1 MYTAI
6 SVLVFIICLLLILI
20 VLVLLGIIY
29 INFLDNSYE
38 EKYLNI
44 PNEIVAK
51 AIVISE
57 PTDKEYKYSYT
68 IKVEEINNS
77 ESLFKLKH
85 LLEFSAKV
93 AKTFVVLG
101 NHDYIH
107 RENYSSYKEKISL
120 VIKNIQGITLLDN
133 DVYSDDELWLMG
145 YTETIKYYR
154 RKNYDFKEF
163 YNDFSKHDL
172 LYKNVDKRLPS
183 VALVHSPEFSDDKRC
198 ISLLNK
204 YDLIICGHTHD
215 GCVPF
220 GVGEFTRGII
230 SPKKKFFPKNVR
242 GIRKIG
248 NGYILV
254 TGGVIKIS
262 KCAPKKLHFLNHLC
276 PMQMDVIIFSKHRKF
291 SMKKKWY

>member
-1 MYTAI
+1 MRIFVDDYLQVRYINLYNEKVTDDLKILAI
-6 SVLVFIICLLLILI
+6 SDIHISNLVSFKKIKRIERQFLKEKADYIVFVGDLI
-20 VLVLLGIIY
+20 
-29 INFLDNSYE
+29 DR
-38 EKYLNI
+38 
-44 PNEIVAK
+44 
-51 AIVISE
+51 
-57 PTDKEYKYSYT
+57 
-68 IKVEEINNS
+68 VEEINNS
-77 ESLFKLKH
+77 ESLFKLRH

-163 YNDFSKHDL
+163 YDDFSKHDL

-276 PMQMDVIIFSKHRKF
+276 PMQMDVITLSNKKDVNVR
-291 SMKKKWY
+291 KKWY

>member
-1 MYTAI
+1 MRIFVDDYLQVRYINLYNEKVTDDLKILAI
-6 SVLVFIICLLLILI
+6 SDIHISNLVSFKKIKRIERQFLKEKADYIVFVGDLI
-20 VLVLLGIIY
+20 
-29 INFLDNSYE
+29 DR
-38 EKYLNI
+38 
-44 PNEIVAK
+44 
-51 AIVISE
+51 
-57 PTDKEYKYSYT
+57 
-68 IKVEEINNS
+68 VEEINNS
-77 ESLFKLKH
+77 ESLFKLRH

-163 YNDFSKHDL
+163 YDDFSKHDL

>member
-1 MYTAI
+1 MRIFVDDYLQ
-6 SVLVFIICLLLILI
+6 VR
-20 VLVLLGIIY
+20 Y
-29 INFLDNSYE
+29 INLYNEKVTDDLKILAIGDIHISNLVSFKKIKRIERQFLK
-38 EKYLNI
+38 EKADY
-44 PNEIVAK
+44 IVFVGDL
-51 AIVISE
+51 I
-57 PTDKEYKYSYT
+57 DR
-68 IKVEEINNS
+68 VEEINNS

>member
-1 MYTAI
+1 MRIFVDDYLQVRYINLYNEKVTDDLKILAI
-6 SVLVFIICLLLILI
+6 SDIHISNLVSFKKIKRIERQFLKEKADYIVFVGDLI
-20 VLVLLGIIY
+20 
-29 INFLDNSYE
+29 DR
-38 EKYLNI
+38 
-44 PNEIVAK
+44 
-51 AIVISE
+51 
-57 PTDKEYKYSYT
+57 
-68 IKVEEINNS
+68 VEEINNS

-163 YNDFSKHDL
+163 YDDFSKRDL

>member
-1 MYTAI
+1 MRIFVDDYLQVRYINLYNEKVTDDLKILAI
-6 SVLVFIICLLLILI
+6 SDIHISNLVSFKKIKRIERQFLKEKADYIVFVGDLI
-20 VLVLLGIIY
+20 
-29 INFLDNSYE
+29 DR
-38 EKYLNI
+38 
-44 PNEIVAK
+44 
-51 AIVISE
+51 
-57 PTDKEYKYSYT
+57 
-68 IKVEEINNS
+68 VEEINNS

-163 YNDFSKHDL
+163 YDDFSKHDL

-183 VALVHSPEFSDDKRC
+183 VALMHSPEFSDDKRC

-242 GIRKIG
+242 GIRKLG

>member
-1 MYTAI
+1 MRIFVDDYLQVRYINLYNEKVTDDLKILAI
-6 SVLVFIICLLLILI
+6 SDIHISNLVSFKKIKRIERQFLKEKADYIVFVGDLI
-20 VLVLLGIIY
+20 
-29 INFLDNSYE
+29 DR
-38 EKYLNI
+38 
-44 PNEIVAK
+44 
-51 AIVISE
+51 
-57 PTDKEYKYSYT
+57 
-68 IKVEEINNS
+68 VEEINNS
-77 ESLFKLKH
+77 DSLFKLKH

-163 YNDFSKHDL
+163 YDDFSKHDL

-183 VALVHSPEFSDDKRC
+183 VALMHSPEFSDDKRC

-242 GIRKIG
+242 GIRKLG

>member
-1 MYTAI
+1 MRIFVDDYLQVRYINLYNEKVTDDLKILAI
-6 SVLVFIICLLLILI
+6 SDIHISNLVSFKKIKRIERQFLKEKADYIVFVGDLI
-20 VLVLLGIIY
+20 
-29 INFLDNSYE
+29 DR
-38 EKYLNI
+38 
-44 PNEIVAK
+44 
-51 AIVISE
+51 
-57 PTDKEYKYSYT
+57 
-68 IKVEEINNS
+68 VEEINNS

-120 VIKNIQGITLLDN
+120 VIKNIQGIKLLDN

-276 PMQMDVIIFSKHRKF
+276 PMQMDVIIFSKHGKF

>member
-1 MYTAI
+1 MRIFVDDYLQVRYINLYNEKVTDDLKILAI
-6 SVLVFIICLLLILI
+6 SDIHISNLVSFKKIKRIERQFLKEKADYIVFVGDLI
-20 VLVLLGIIY
+20 
-29 INFLDNSYE
+29 DR
-38 EKYLNI
+38 
-44 PNEIVAK
+44 
-51 AIVISE
+51 
-57 PTDKEYKYSYT
+57 
-68 IKVEEINNS
+68 VEEINNS

-163 YNDFSKHDL
+163 YDDFSKHDL

>member
-1 MYTAI
+1 MRIFVDDYLQVRYINLYNEKVTDDLKILAI
-6 SVLVFIICLLLILI
+6 SDIHISNLVSFKKIKRIERQFLKEKADYIVFVGDLI
-20 VLVLLGIIY
+20 
-29 INFLDNSYE
+29 DR
-38 EKYLNI
+38 
-44 PNEIVAK
+44 
-51 AIVISE
+51 
-57 PTDKEYKYSYT
+57 
-68 IKVEEINNS
+68 VEEINNS

-276 PMQMDVIIFSKHRKF
+276 PMQMDVIIFSKHGKF

>member
-1 MYTAI
+1 MRIFVDDYLQVRYINLYNEKVTDDLKILAI
-6 SVLVFIICLLLILI
+6 SDIHISNLVSFKKIKRIERQFLKEKADYIVFVGDLI
-20 VLVLLGIIY
+20 
-29 INFLDNSYE
+29 DR
-38 EKYLNI
+38 
-44 PNEIVAK
+44 
-51 AIVISE
+51 
-57 PTDKEYKYSYT
+57 
-68 IKVEEINNS
+68 VEEINNS
-77 ESLFKLKH
+77 ESLFKLRH

-163 YNDFSKHDL
+163 YDDFSKHDL
-172 LYKNVDKRLPS
+172 LYNNVDKRLPS

>member
-1 MYTAI
+1 MRIFVDDYLQVRYINLYNEKVTDDLKILAI
-6 SVLVFIICLLLILI
+6 SDIHISNLVSFKKIKRIERQFLKEKADYIVFVGDLI
-20 VLVLLGIIY
+20 
-29 INFLDNSYE
+29 DR
-38 EKYLNI
+38 
-44 PNEIVAK
+44 
-51 AIVISE
+51 
-57 PTDKEYKYSYT
+57 
-68 IKVEEINNS
+68 VEEINNS

-183 VALVHSPEFSDDKRC
+183 VALVHSPEFSDD
-198 ISLLNK
+198 NA
-204 YDLIICGHTHD
+204 
-215 GCVPF
+215 
-220 GVGEFTRGII
+220 FT
-230 SPKKKFFPKNVR
+230 
-242 GIRKIG
+242 
-248 NGYILV
+248 
-254 TGGVIKIS
+254 
-262 KCAPKKLHFLNHLC
+262 
-276 PMQMDVIIFSKHRKF
+276 
-291 SMKKKWY
+291 

>member
-1 MYTAI
+1 MRIFVDDYLQVRYINLYNEKVTDDLKILAI
-6 SVLVFIICLLLILI
+6 SDIHISNLVSFKKIKRIERQFLKEKADYIVFVGDLI
-20 VLVLLGIIY
+20 
-29 INFLDNSYE
+29 DR
-38 EKYLNI
+38 
-44 PNEIVAK
+44 
-51 AIVISE
+51 
-57 PTDKEYKYSYT
+57 
-68 IKVEEINNS
+68 VEEINNS
-77 ESLFKLKH
+77 DSLFKLKH

-276 PMQMDVIIFSKHRKF
+276 PMQMDVIIFSKHGKF

>member
-1 MYTAI
+1 MRIFVDDYLQVRYINLYNEKVTDDLKILAI
-6 SVLVFIICLLLILI
+6 SDIHISNLVSFKKIKRIERQFLKEKADYIVFVGDLI
-20 VLVLLGIIY
+20 
-29 INFLDNSYE
+29 DR
-38 EKYLNI
+38 
-44 PNEIVAK
+44 
-51 AIVISE
+51 
-57 PTDKEYKYSYT
+57 
-68 IKVEEINNS
+68 VEEINNS

-154 RKNYDFKEF
+154 RKKYDFKEF
-163 YNDFSKHDL
+163 YDDFSKHDL

>member
-1 MYTAI
+1 MRIFVDDYLQVRYINLYNEKVTDDLKILAI
-6 SVLVFIICLLLILI
+6 SDIHISNLVSFKKIKRIERQFLKEKADYIVFVGDLI
-20 VLVLLGIIY
+20 
-29 INFLDNSYE
+29 DR
-38 EKYLNI
+38 
-44 PNEIVAK
+44 
-51 AIVISE
+51 
-57 PTDKEYKYSYT
+57 
-68 IKVEEINNS
+68 VEEINNS
-77 ESLFKLKH
+77 DSLFKLKH

>member
-1 MYTAI
+1 MRIFVDDYLQVRYINLYNEKVTDDLKILAI
-6 SVLVFIICLLLILI
+6 SDIHISNLVSFKKIKRIERQFLKEKADYIVFVGDLI
-20 VLVLLGIIY
+20 
-29 INFLDNSYE
+29 DR
-38 EKYLNI
+38 
-44 PNEIVAK
+44 
-51 AIVISE
+51 
-57 PTDKEYKYSYT
+57 
-68 IKVEEINNS
+68 VEEINNS
-77 ESLFKLKH
+77 ESLFKLRH

>member
-1 MYTAI
+1 MRIFVDDYLQVRYINLYNEKVTDDLKILAI
-6 SVLVFIICLLLILI
+6 SDIHISNLVSFKKIKRIERQFLKEKADYIVFVGDLI
-20 VLVLLGIIY
+20 
-29 INFLDNSYE
+29 DR
-38 EKYLNI
+38 
-44 PNEIVAK
+44 
-51 AIVISE
+51 
-57 PTDKEYKYSYT
+57 
-68 IKVEEINNS
+68 VEEINNS

-163 YNDFSKHDL
+163 YDDFSKHDL

-242 GIRKIG
+242 GIRKLG

>member
-1 MYTAI
+1 MIIYKLGILILYNEKVTDDLKILAI
-6 SVLVFIICLLLILI
+6 SDIHISNLVSFKKIKRIERQFLKEKADYIVFVGDLI
-20 VLVLLGIIY
+20 
-29 INFLDNSYE
+29 DR
-38 EKYLNI
+38 
-44 PNEIVAK
+44 
-51 AIVISE
+51 
-57 PTDKEYKYSYT
+57 
-68 IKVEEINNS
+68 VEEINNS

>member
-1 MYTAI
+1 MRIFVDDYLQVRYINLYNEKVTDDLKILAI
-6 SVLVFIICLLLILI
+6 SDIHISNLVSFKKIKRIERQFLKEKADYIVFVGDLI
-20 VLVLLGIIY
+20 
-29 INFLDNSYE
+29 DR
-38 EKYLNI
+38 
-44 PNEIVAK
+44 
-51 AIVISE
+51 
-57 PTDKEYKYSYT
+57 
-68 IKVEEINNS
+68 VEEINNS

>member
-1 MYTAI
+1 MRIFVDDYLQVRYINLYNEKVTDDLKILAI
-6 SVLVFIICLLLILI
+6 SDIHISNLVSFKKIKRIERQFLKEKADYIVFVGDLI
-20 VLVLLGIIY
+20 
-29 INFLDNSYE
+29 DR
-38 EKYLNI
+38 
-44 PNEIVAK
+44 
-51 AIVISE
+51 
-57 PTDKEYKYSYT
+57 
-68 IKVEEINNS
+68 VEEINNS
-77 ESLFKLKH
+77 DSLFKLRH